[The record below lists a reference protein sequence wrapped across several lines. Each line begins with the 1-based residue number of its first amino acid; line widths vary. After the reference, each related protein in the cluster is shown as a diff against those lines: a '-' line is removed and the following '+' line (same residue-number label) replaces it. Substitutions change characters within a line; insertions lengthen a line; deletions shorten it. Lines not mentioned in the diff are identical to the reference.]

1 MVIDVA
7 LLPKDLRR
15 AELAGRLVVV
25 FDVLRATTSMAAAL
39 AAGVREIRIFGDLDA
54 ARAAA
59 RAVGASQPLLC
70 GERDCLPPEGF
81 DLGNSPGAFSAAL
94 HAGRV
99 MYMSTTNGTRAI
111 VAARDAEVVLTGALV
126 NAAAVARA
134 IARHWAQLDVT
145 LLCAGTGGAVA
156 MEDVVGAGAVMR
168 ALEQV
173 TDLTPASDVAIM
185 AGRLFDAGRNDLRAV
200 LAESRG
206 GRNVI
211 AAGLPQDID
220 FAARLDALDVV
231 GIVQKDPLAVRRLQ

>member
-39 AAGVREIRIFGDLDA
+39 AAEVEEIRVFGDLEA
-54 ARAAA
+54 ARSAAGKTTNA
-59 RAVGASQPLLC
+59 LLC
-70 GERDCLPPEGF
+70 GERDCLRPEGF
-81 DLGNSPGAFSAAL
+81 DLGNSPGAFARAL

-111 VAARDAEVVLTGALV
+111 VAARDAQVVLTGALV

-134 IARHWAQLDVT
+134 IVQRWPGLDVT

-168 ALEQV
+168 ALEELTDV
-173 TDLTPASDVAIM
+173 TPVSDVAIM
-185 AGRLFDAGRNDLRAV
+185 AGRLFGSARHDLRHI

-211 AAGLPQDID
+211 AAGLAQDID

-231 GIVQKDPLAVRRLQ
+231 GVVQKDPLAVRRLQ